1 MEALILSLAR
11 NHLRRQRPLRIMIH
25 QDESHPSHLELPITR
40 GNIIGT
46 FFSGGESAR
55 SGRAANRLLKTGSE
69 CFETLSMNGRL
80 SMLSNLLRSS

>member
-25 QDESHPSHLELPITR
+25 QDESHPSHLELLITR

-46 FFSGGESAR
+46 FFPAENQLVR
-55 SGRAANRLLKTGSE
+55 VVPLTG
-69 CFETLSMNGRL
+69 C
-80 SMLSNLLRSS
+80 